1 MKKDKHPP
9 YQKVLFIDTST
20 GEKYLIGT
28 TLQSKEKQAFEG
40 QEYPVCHVAI
50 SSSSHPIFVGGKQF
64 VDTEGRVDKFTKRYQ
79 AVAQKAQAAHAAE
92 EAAKEEKKAKKSSAS
107 KAKKPVAKKTKVAE
121 IA

>member
-1 MKKDKHPP
+1 MKKEKHPP

-28 TLQSKEKQAFEG
+28 TLQSKEKQLFEG

-79 AVAQKAQAAHAAE
+79 AVAQKAEAAHAAE
-92 EAAKEEKKAKKSSAS
+92 LAEKEEKKAKKSPT
-107 KAKKPVAKKTKVAE
+107 KAKKPAVRKTKVEE